1 MNPEILTGHTCSEGD
16 GCSPEHRKRLVSDL
30 NEYQK
35 FQLAE
40 IVRLHKRMNSMVLS
54 ILLRL
59 TVSAACLA
67 GAAESVELCVWQS
80 TALHQTQTA
89 MPSLFDAFTA
99 SGADCIGFS
108 LAAMAAVLLTCLGA
122 YVLRSAFT
130 FRRSTWQEL
139 VNAILLESYAQDM
152 IDTLE
157 PPSEHPDGEAVA
169 EHKESN

>member
-1 MNPEILTGHTCSEGD
+1 M
-16 GCSPEHRKRLVSDL
+16 K
-30 NEYQK
+30 EYQE

-67 GAAESVELCVWQS
+67 GAAESVELCVWQG
-80 TALHQTQTA
+80 TVLYQTQTA

-99 SGADCIGFS
+99 SGADCIGFI
-108 LAAMAAVLLTCLGA
+108 LAAMAAVLLTCLGTDA
-122 YVLRSAFT
+122 LRSAFM
-130 FRRSTWQEL
+130 FRKSTWQEL
-139 VNAILLESYAQDM
+139 VNAILLVSYVQDM

-169 EHKESN
+169 KRKESN

>member
-67 GAAESVELCVWQS
+67 
-80 TALHQTQTA
+80 
-89 MPSLFDAFTA
+89 
-99 SGADCIGFS
+99 GADCIGFS